1 MSYLACTTVPLG
13 ANACKTKAVTW
24 ASDAERERNFSSGA
38 RRQREKEKGRR
49 RQDFKILQ
57 ILNRRVETG
66 RECTSGGR
74 GGVEGVQRC
83 NKQVYVNSSKK
94 NEKKGGGDDRLLSPS
109 AATLLASLRPRAR
122 RSRPANENLNT
133 AALTQHGIFSH

>member
-1 MSYLACTTVPLG
+1 MG
-13 ANACKTKAVTW
+13 ERRR
-24 ASDAERERNFSSGA
+24 ERERNFSSGA
-38 RRQREKEKGRR
+38 RRQGEKEKGWR

-94 NEKKGGGDDRLLSPS
+94 NEKKAVEMTDCYRLPLPLYWHHYDRVLG
-109 AATLLASLRPRAR
+109 AHV
-122 RSRPANENLNT
+122 
-133 AALTQHGIFSH
+133 QQMKI